1 MSTYTITL
9 TEETIKQLIL
19 AVDLAENTLE
29 GITDQEIAQMDLG
42 INRKEMFEIADMLE
56 EIISA
61 KAGA

>member
-9 TEETIKQLIL
+9 SEATIKQLIL

-29 GITDQEIAQMDLG
+29 GVSDQELKQMHLG
-42 INRKEMFEIADMLE
+42 INREEMFAIADVLE
-56 EIISA
+56 EMISA

>member
-9 TEETIKQLIL
+9 SEATIKQLIL

-29 GITDQEIAQMDLG
+29 GVSDQELAQMDLG
-42 INRKEMFEIADMLE
+42 INREEMFAIADVLE
-56 EIISA
+56 EMISA